1 MICNA
6 HQINKTPFSRE
17 RDESESKASR
27 RRVEGET
34 RGNRSHIVRTTY
46 VLVALLCCACSISY
60 KFNGANIN
68 YQTTHSISI
77 ADFPNN
83 APMVNPTLSNNLS
96 EGIRDLYQ
104 RQTRLTVLP
113 KGGDLELEGEI
124 VGYDISQGAIS
135 ADSYASESKLTIR
148 VTVHF
153 TNNIHPEES
162 FDKTY
167 TAYQTFDASRLLSD
181 VQDELCATM
190 ITEIAE
196 NIYNDT
202 VAKW

>member
-1 MICNA
+1 MNTA
-6 HQINKTPFSRE
+6 
-17 RDESESKASR
+17 
-27 RRVEGET
+27 
-34 RGNRSHIVRTTY
+34 RSYCACGLT
-46 VLVALLCCACSISY
+46 ALAVCCILLLSGCSISY

-96 EGIRDLYQ
+96 EGIRDIYQ
-104 RQTRLTVLP
+104 KQTRLQILS

-135 ADSYASESKLTIR
+135 ANNNYASESKLTIR
-148 VTVHF
+148 VNVHF

-167 TAYQTFDASRLLSD
+167 SAYQTFDASRLLTD
-181 VQDELCATM
+181 VQDELCAIM

>member
-1 MICNA
+1 MDCKAN
-6 HQINKTPFSRE
+6 QTGETQSRE
-17 RDESESKASR
+17 
-27 RRVEGET
+27 
-34 RGNRSHIVRTTY
+34 NRFERLSNFYQGHIVLYTT
-46 VLVALLCCACSISY
+46 LFLFLALLLPACSISY

-83 APMVNPTLSNNLS
+83 AAMVNPTLSNNLTES
-96 EGIRDLYQ
+96 IRDIYQ
-104 RQTRLTVLP
+104 RQTRLQVLR

-124 VGYDISQGAIS
+124 IGYEISQGAIS
-135 ADSYASESKLTIR
+135 TDSYASESKLTIS
-148 VTVHF
+148 VTVHY
-153 TNNIHPEES
+153 TNNINPEES

-167 TAYQTFDASRLLSD
+167 SAYQTFDASRLLTD
-181 VQDELCATM
+181 VQDELCSV
-190 ITEIAE
+190 IIKEIAE

>member
-1 MICNA
+1 MDYKTASLKEQRPLISFAERAKTKMIR
-6 HQINKTPFSRE
+6 P
-17 RDESESKASR
+17 
-27 RRVEGET
+27 
-34 RGNRSHIVRTTY
+34 IVFGLLSF
-46 VLVALLCCACSISY
+46 VLILLSSCAVSF

-68 YQTTHSISI
+68 YQTTHSISV

-96 EGIRDLYQ
+96 EAIRDIYQ
-104 RQTRLTVLP
+104 RQTRLQVLR
-113 KGGDLELEGEI
+113 KGGDLEIEGSI

-135 ADSYASESKLTIR
+135 VDSYASESKLTIR
-148 VTVHF
+148 VQVHF
-153 TNNIHPEES
+153 TNNINPEES

-167 TAYQTFDASRLLSD
+167 SAYQTFDASKLLSD
-181 VQDELCATM
+181 VQDELCTIM
-190 ITEIAE
+190 ITEIVD

>member
-1 MICNA
+1 MDC
-6 HQINKTPFSRE
+6 
-17 RDESESKASR
+17 KANQT
-27 RRVEGET
+27 GET
-34 RGNRSHIVRTTY
+34 QSGENRFERLSNFYRGHIVLYTT
-46 VLVALLCCACSISY
+46 LFLLLLPACSISY

-83 APMVNPTLSNNLS
+83 AAMVNPTLSNNLTES
-96 EGIRDLYQ
+96 IRDIYQ
-104 RQTRLTVLP
+104 RQTRLQVLR

-124 VGYDISQGAIS
+124 IGYEISQGAIS
-135 ADSYASESKLTIR
+135 TDSYASESKLTIS
-148 VTVHF
+148 VTVHY
-153 TNNIHPEES
+153 TNNINPEES

-167 TAYQTFDASRLLSD
+167 SAYQTFDASRLLTD
-181 VQDELCATM
+181 VQDELCSV
-190 ITEIAE
+190 IIKEIAE

>member
-1 MICNA
+1 MLIICS
-6 HQINKTPFSRE
+6 TLLLLL
-17 RDESESKASR
+17 AS
-27 RRVEGET
+27 
-34 RGNRSHIVRTTY
+34 
-46 VLVALLCCACSISY
+46 CSISY

-68 YQTTHSISI
+68 YQTTHSISV

-83 APMVNPTLSNNLS
+83 APMVNPQLSNALT

-104 RQTRLTVLP
+104 RQTRLQILR

-124 VGYDISQGAIS
+124 VGYDIAQGAIG

-148 VTVHF
+148 VNVHF
-153 TNNIHPEES
+153 TNNIYPEDS

-167 TAYQTFDASRLLSD
+167 SASQTFDASRLLTD
-181 VQDELCATM
+181 VQDELCA
-190 ITEIAE
+190 IIIQEIAE

>member
-1 MICNA
+1 MLNV
-6 HQINKTPFSRE
+6 E
-17 RDESESKASR
+17 R
-27 RRVEGET
+27 
-34 RGNRSHIVRTTY
+34 NIVILFLM
-46 VLVALLCCACSISY
+46 VLLSGCAISY

-83 APMVNPTLSNNLS
+83 AAMVNPTLSSDLT
-96 EGIRDLYQ
+96 EGIREMFQ
-104 RQTRLTVLP
+104 RQTRLEVLR

-124 VGYDISQGAIS
+124 IGYDISQGAIS
-135 ADSYASESKLTIR
+135 TNSYAAESKLTIR

-153 TNNIHPEES
+153 TNNIYPEES

-167 TAYQTFDASRLLSD
+167 SAYQTFDASQLLTD
-181 VQDELCATM
+181 VQDELCAV
-190 ITEIAE
+190 IIKEIAE
-196 NIYNDT
+196 SIYNDT

>member
-1 MICNA
+1 ME
-6 HQINKTPFSRE
+6 NKSIRRFIAGLSALAVVVLGT
-17 RDESESKASR
+17 AS
-27 RRVEGET
+27 
-34 RGNRSHIVRTTY
+34 
-46 VLVALLCCACSISY
+46 CSISY

-68 YQTTHSISI
+68 YQTTHSISV
-77 ADFPNN
+77 AEFPNN
-83 APMVNPTLSNNLS
+83 STMVNPTLSNYLS
-96 EGIRDLYQ
+96 ETIRELYQ
-104 RQTRLTVLP
+104 RQTRLQVLS

-135 ADSYASESKLTIR
+135 ANSYASESKLTIR

-153 TNNIHPEES
+153 TNNIYPEES

-167 TAYQTFDASRLLSD
+167 TSYQTFDASRMLSD
-181 VQDELCATM
+181 VQDELCSAM